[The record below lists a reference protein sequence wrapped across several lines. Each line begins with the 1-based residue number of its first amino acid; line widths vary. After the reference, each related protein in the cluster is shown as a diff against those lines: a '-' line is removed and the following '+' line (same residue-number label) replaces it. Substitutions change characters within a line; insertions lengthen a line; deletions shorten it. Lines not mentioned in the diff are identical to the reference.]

1 VRATPPRLHARP
13 PGLTN
18 TRFDHCTSTGQKTAR
33 QAACRLPPAAAGEHP
48 RRTAFPARAPAPP
61 RAVRRPPESPPP
73 AAARPAPPL
82 ESAKRPPPAPLPVR
96 VTIGRGGGRGKRA
109 PACPTRKSQ
118 PQRRAHE
125 RQTPREHKNPHARA
139 RTCTQTPRA
148 SVPAAPTPPAL
159 RHTCRRPASA
169 VPPRRP
175 VDLHHPPASHASTPP
190 LIVARRHRAAHRQG
204 FVIASTPPLIDEV
217 NISSSGRCPRA
228 RPPPRVSVV
237 SPRTIQIPAGEQVAI
252 HSASRGPR
260 YGEISMCRLHFF
272 RVRSTFLPRLLK
284 LTSFLPRPGR
294 KQSARA
300 CGQLHNAPRDVAV
313 PRTSRN

>member
-1 VRATPPRLHARP
+1 MRATPPRLHARP

-159 RHTCRRPASA
+159 RRTCRRPASA

-228 RPPPRVSVV
+228 RPPPRVS
-237 SPRTIQIPAGEQVAI
+237 SQPADHPDPSRRAGGHPLSQPRAAI
-252 HSASRGPR
+252 WGNQYVPT
-260 YGEISMCRLHFF
+260 
-272 RVRSTFLPRLLK
+272 TFLPSSLDLSSEIAQTDLLSPASGQE
-284 LTSFLPRPGR
+284 TE
-294 KQSARA
+294 RA
-300 CGQLHNAPRDVAV
+300 GV
-313 PRTSRN
+313 RTAAQRS